1 MKAESVDLN
10 KEIKFSKNRIISTI
24 IAEGK
29 ESEISLFCLA
39 RGTAMSE
46 HTSGREATVQ
56 VLKGKGT
63 FNLAGKEM
71 ALAPGVLIFMPAK
84 TRHSL
89 AAEENLAFLLY
100 LA

>member
-1 MKAESVDLN
+1 MKAESFDLK
-10 KEIKFSKNRIISTI
+10 KEIKFSKGRIISKI

-29 ESEISLFCLA
+29 KSEISLFCMA
-39 RGTAMSE
+39 KGTGMSE
-46 HTSGREATVQ
+46 HTSGREATVL

-63 FNLAGKEM
+63 FNLAGKETV
-71 ALAPGVLIFMPAK
+71 LATGTLVFMPAK

-89 AAEENLAFLLY
+89 KAEENLAFLLY

>member
-1 MKAESVDLN
+1 MRAEKFDLS
-10 KEIKFSKNRIISTI
+10 KKIKFSKGGILSEV

-29 ESEISLFCLA
+29 ESEISLFCMA
-39 RGTAMSE
+39 RGTSLSE
-46 HTSGREATVQ
+46 HTSGREATVL

-63 FNLAGKEM
+63 FNLAGKDLV
-71 ALAPGVLIFMPAK
+71 LAPGVLVFMPAR

-89 AAEENLAFLLY
+89 AAEKNLAFLLY